1 MTHPSFPAAD
11 GDADVAARADRA
23 LRLTIRKL
31 EIDLSR
37 GFPRRWHGSDAFR
50 TQFFNALS
58 MSFPVGEQFF
68 IDSVRDAARLLPDTP
83 EHAALR
89 ATVQDFIGQEATH
102 RRIHGLFN
110 EELARQGLD
119 NRWQHR
125 ARARAARARRLH
137 PMHALAATCAY
148 EHLTAV
154 LADGTLRYPRW
165 LEGSGPTMRL
175 LWGWHAA
182 EETEHRSV
190 AFDLYRALGGSH
202 RMRLGWY
209 LHTLATFAVDC
220 GRQTWT
226 NLRGDASLFRA
237 RTVRE
242 AASLLVGPDGLAWRC
257 AAPLARY
264 LRRSFHPDT
273 DRDAASAAALAR
285 RWFVANADRYR
296 VVRGG
301 GAIG

>member
-1 MTHPSFPAAD
+1 MTHPSRPD
-11 GDADVAARADRA
+11 PEVAARADRA

-37 GFPRRWHGSDAFR
+37 GFPRRWHGGDAFR
-50 TQFFNALS
+50 SQFFNALS

-68 IDSVRDAARLLPDTP
+68 IDSVREAARRLPDTP

-89 ATVQDFIGQEATH
+89 DTVQDFIGQEATH

-119 NRWQHR
+119 NRWQDWAKRR
-125 ARARAARARRLH
+125 AERARRL
-137 PMHALAATCAY
+137 PPLHALAATCAY

-165 LEGSGPTMRL
+165 LGDSGPTMQT
-175 LWGWHAA
+175 LWRWHAA

-190 AFDLYRALGGSH
+190 AFDLFRALGGSH
-202 RMRLGWY
+202 RLRIGWY
-209 LHTLATFAVDC
+209 LYVLATFAADS
-220 GRQTWT
+220 GRQTWI
-226 NLRGDASLFRA
+226 NLRGDASLTRP
-237 RTVRE
+237 RTLRE
-242 AASLLVGPDGLAWRC
+242 AASLLLGRDGLVWRC

-264 LRRSFHPDT
+264 LRRGFHPDA
-273 DRDAASAAALAR
+273 DRDAASAMALAR
-285 RWFVANADRYR
+285 RWLADNAASYR
-296 VVRGG
+296 VVR
-301 GAIG
+301 